1 MDKQAQLVVTA
12 RITFGNSITTGNE
25 YEVISQTQTGFLIK
39 DDQGHLIDLYYH
51 MFNIGIKVGD
61 QTNYLPQKL
70 GPVSEIDTAV
80 KEVLDSDPAPQVDS
94 FQDFDLGLSESSD
107 TDPEPETDLSDEFAL

>member
-12 RITFGNSITTGNE
+12 RITFGNSITTGKE
-25 YEVISQTQTGFLIK
+25 YEVVSQTQTGFLIK
-39 DDQGHLIDLYYH
+39 DDQNHLIDLYYH

-80 KEVLDSDPAPQVDS
+80 KEVLDSDPTPQVDA
-94 FQDFDLGLSESSD
+94 FEEFDLGLGESSD
-107 TDPEPETDLSDEFAL
+107 SDPETDLSDEFKL